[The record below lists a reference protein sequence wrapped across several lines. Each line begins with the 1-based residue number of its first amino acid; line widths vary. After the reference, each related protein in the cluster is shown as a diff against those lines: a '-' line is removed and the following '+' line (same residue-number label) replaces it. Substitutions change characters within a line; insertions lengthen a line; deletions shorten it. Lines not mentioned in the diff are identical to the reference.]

1 MTFTAIIIDDEEFGR
16 NALKSSLKMFC
27 QSFEIIGEADSV
39 GSGLNLLKSCNPDV
53 LFLDI
58 RMKDG
63 TGFDLL
69 QLIEDHDFNLV
80 FTTAYDE
87 YAIKAFKFSAIDY
100 LLKPIDPES
109 LIELEKK
116 LAKST
121 NSHLAKKKEILLGNK
136 ESLQLIGL
144 HTFEGLSYF
153 RIEELVRCEANSN
166 YTSFHFL
173 DKKVLVSRPLKDYE
187 EILPVQ
193 TFFRIHKSH
202 LIQQKFIKRINK
214 SSSTVEM
221 YDGTILE
228 LARRRKDLFI
238 DWMSHG

>member
-1 MTFTAIIIDDEEFGR
+1 MIFSAIIIDDEEFGR

-27 QSFEIIGEADSV
+27 QSFEIIGEADGV
-39 GSGLNLLKSCNPDV
+39 YSGERLLQTCKPDV
-53 LFLDI
+53 VFLDI

-69 QLIEDHDFNLV
+69 QLISNQDFSLV

-87 YAIKAFKFSAIDY
+87 YAIKAFKFSAVDY

-116 LAKST
+116 MVKS
-121 NSHLAKKKEILLGNK
+121 SHSYLTKQKEILLENK
-136 ESLQLIGL
+136 DELQIIGL

-153 RIEELVRCEANSN
+153 RVEELVRCEANSN
-166 YTSFHFL
+166 YTSFHFT
-173 DKKVLVSRPLKDYE
+173 DKKVLVSKPLKEYE
-187 EILPVQ
+187 EILPENN
-193 TFFRIHKSH
+193 FFRIHKSH
-202 LIQQKFIKRINK
+202 LIQQKFIKKINK
-214 SSSTVEM
+214 SNSTVEM

-238 DWMSHG
+238 DWMSHA